1 LLQNFVK
8 RFFFPGR
15 IVVTYRLVA
24 MQSENPVNS
33 ELKTRAI
40 YGGIVGA
47 ILGMIIGTM
56 PGNEPLVG
64 ILSMGL
70 GAVVIGGLAVLSKN
84 FWESLCAAWELLRV
98 SFWRW

>member
-1 LLQNFVK
+1 
-8 RFFFPGR
+8 
-15 IVVTYRLVA
+15 
-24 MQSENPVNS
+24 MQSENPVTS
-33 ELKTRAI
+33 ELKNRAI

-70 GAVVIGGLAVLSKN
+70 GAVVIGGLAIVSKN
-84 FWESLCAAWELLRV
+84 FWESLCAAWELVRV